1 MIGDNVYDL
10 NNDLFKVLNLCK
22 LFEVGMTNPRK
33 GLVVQYKDKVFRLE
47 PIELVG
53 VNNIEEAF
61 KILPN

>member
-1 MIGDNVYDL
+1 MQGDNVY
-10 NNDLFKVLNLCK
+10 NINRELFKVLNMIK
-22 LFEVGMTNPRK
+22 GMEVGMNNPRK
-33 GLVVQYKDKVFRLE
+33 GLIIQYEGKIFRLE